1 MNISVFQVKTY
12 LTYYTVLNT
21 ISGIDGGKYFNL
33 DNNYYQN
40 NYQGSKVIGNAAF
53 IDFLMDYNQTLTDE
67 GLRNAFNL
75 LNVDSNEEFDIKNAK
90 GKYFDFIIIHLRFLQ
105 PHIDIISPKYTVSD
119 LIANFGGQF
128 GLFEQVSG
136 ASFLGI
142 LNLIIIMFKLCLSK
156 SHGQ

>member
-1 MNISVFQVKTY
+1 M
-12 LTYYTVLNT
+12 
-21 ISGIDGGKYFNL
+21 
-33 DNNYYQN
+33 
-40 NYQGSKVIGNAAF
+40 IGNAAF

-75 LNVDSNEEFDIKNAK
+75 LNADSKEEFNIKNAK

-142 LNLIIIMFKLCLSK
+142 LNLIILLIKLCICK
-156 SHGQ
+156 SQGQ

>member
-1 MNISVFQVKTY
+1 MSFKNKFSAMQSSVHFPNKQ
-12 LTYYTVLNT
+12 L
-21 ISGIDGGKYFNL
+21 
-33 DNNYYQN
+33 
-40 NYQGSKVIGNAAF
+40 
-53 IDFLMDYNQTLTDE
+53 
-67 GLRNAFNL
+67 LRNAFNL

-105 PHIDIISPKYTVSD
+105 PQIDIISPKYTVSD

-142 LNLIIIMFKLCLSK
+142 LNLIILIIKLCICK
-156 SHGQ
+156 SQGQ